1 MPSTCPAA
9 AFAARLGRL
18 LLAATL
24 AASGAGCAPGGSAD
38 VPPARHSVLLI
49 VVDALRADR
58 IGAAGY
64 PLPTTPHL
72 DQLAAEG
79 VLFRNAYA
87 PSTWTKPSMTSLF
100 TSLYPSEHG
109 MASLGR
115 VRERDFATGRLPRST
130 ETVAERFQA
139 GGWSTFA
146 LVNQVHLQRKLGF
159 AQGFDR
165 YAWRRGL
172 NAFGLNR
179 IARDWLEGRDERPY
193 FAWVHYLD
201 PHWPYDSRLA
211 DEAGRF
217 GSTVLDDPP
226 PSRLEAVDAWVERG
240 LDADQLA
247 ALSARYD
254 QEVALV
260 DAAIGELLADF
271 ERSGQRDSA
280 WVVVTADHGEGFLE
294 HGRLKHSYAP
304 YEEVARV
311 PLIIAPPAGL
321 ELPRGERS
329 TPVSLVDLAPTLLDL
344 AGAEPFESARGESLR
359 PILEGRE
366 DPGRPVF
373 LQTGEAWGIRAASS
387 KLLAFRDGSL
397 ELYDLDAD
405 PGETVNLAAEG
416 CDGTCEELHRQ
427 LRRFRAG
434 LLVAGETEEEAL
446 DEADLEELRA
456 LGYL

>member
-1 MPSTCPAA
+1 MPSTSPAA

-18 LLAATL
+18 LLATALT
-24 AASGAGCAPGGSAD
+24 AAGAGCAPGGSAD
-38 VPPARHSVLLI
+38 APPARHSVLLI

-64 PLPTTPHL
+64 PLPTTPHI
-72 DQLAAEG
+72 DRLAAEG

-87 PSTWTKPSMTSLF
+87 PSTWTKPSMTSLL

-115 VRERDFATGRLPRST
+115 VRARDFATGRLPRST
-130 ETVAERFQA
+130 ETVAERFRES
-139 GGWSTFA
+139 GWSTFA
-146 LVNQVHLQRKLGF
+146 VVNQVHLQRKLGF

-172 NAFGLNR
+172 DAFGLNR
-179 IARDWLEGRDERPY
+179 IARDWLEGRDDRPY

-201 PHWPYDSRLA
+201 AHWPYDARLP
-211 DEAGRF
+211 DESSRF
-217 GSTVLDDPP
+217 GPTQLDDPP
-226 PSRLEAVDAWVERG
+226 PARLEAVEAWVERG
-240 LDADQLA
+240 LDADELA

-271 ERSGQRDSA
+271 ERSGERDSA

-311 PLIIAPPAGL
+311 PLVVAPPVGV
-321 ELPRGERS
+321 ELPRGVRH
-329 TPVSLVDLAPTLLDL
+329 TPVSLIDLAPTLLDL
-344 AGAEPFESARGESLR
+344 AGAEPLEAARGASLR
-359 PILEGRE
+359 HILEGRE
-366 DPGRPVF
+366 DPERRVY
-373 LQTGEAWGIRAASS
+373 LQTGEAWGIRSGSS
-387 KLLAFRDGSL
+387 KLLAFRDASV

-405 PGETVNLAAEG
+405 PGETRNLAADG